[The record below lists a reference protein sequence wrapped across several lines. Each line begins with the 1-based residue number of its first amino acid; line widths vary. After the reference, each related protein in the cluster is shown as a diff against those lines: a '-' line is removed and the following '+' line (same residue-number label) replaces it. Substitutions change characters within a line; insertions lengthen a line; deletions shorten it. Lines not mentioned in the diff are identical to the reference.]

1 MAFNLLFFPP
11 GCARFLPGFRRIL
24 PGSAGPGYTRLHW
37 IVPGFARFLVSAN
50 EVPAPDS
57 PFDLLFSVGLRPR
70 GSRFLPGVGRILA
83 RRLPGLRQSK
93 KCFLQSLG
101 HCPSELMAKIP
112 IKRAALFYLETCQLP
127 LTFALDTFAIGNVH
141 TLAWPPL
148 VHALCRATCR

>member
-1 MAFNLLFFPP
+1 MAFNLLFFRRVAP
-11 GCARFLPGFRRIL
+11 GLCQVSRAARFLPVA
-24 PGSAGPGYTRLHW
+24 PHSAGFCR
-37 IVPGFARFLVSAN
+37 VSAN

-83 RRLPGLRQSK
+83 RCLPGLRQSK
-93 KCFLQSLG
+93 KCFLQLLG

-112 IKRAALFYLETCQLP
+112 IKRASLFYLETCQLS

-141 TLAWPPL
+141 TLAWPQL